1 MSDLDRFAPAE
12 GLDVHET
19 EDGLIVF
26 NPATDRVHHLNHTAG
41 AVFVLCDGAKDVAQI
56 TQAVAELFAL
66 PAPPTEEVKTALD
79 ELVTEGVLVAAPQEG
94 R

>member
-1 MSDLDRFAPAE
+1 MDGGGKLGPVE

-41 AVFVLCDGAKDVAQI
+41 AVFVLCDGSKDELEIAREVGALFALEEQP
-56 TQAVAELFAL
+56 TQAVRAAL
-66 PAPPTEEVKTALD
+66 ADLVD
-79 ELVTEGVLVAAPQEG
+79 EGLLVNSRAKSA
-94 R
+94 